1 MGIKTNKGRESQAYI
16 GTFKYDSYDDMF
28 QLEDLRAMVKHM
40 NRDLRAAKMD
50 YQFYVKCQGRSD
62 TIKRSFG
69 KYYYSLPLSVADRV
83 DAYIYRRHTA

>member
-1 MGIKTNKGRESQAYI
+1 MGIAVNSSRTDSYI
-16 GTFKYDSYDDMF
+16 GTFSKENKDDME
-28 QLEDLRAMVKHM
+28 QLDTVRKIVSNLNKDLRIAGK
-40 NRDLRAAKMD
+40 D

-62 TIKRSFG
+62 TVKRSFS